1 MKSLDTNVLVRYYAQ
16 DDPGQS
22 LIATRLFADEQ
33 SLFVA
38 KTVLIEFWWVL
49 TQAEKFRFEKALV
62 LSVFDHFLGLSNIV
76 IEDESAVRNAV
87 VWCRAG
93 LEFQDA
99 LHLASSSQCAVM
111 LTFDDRKFARRANQ
125 LGIRP
130 PCHIPAAADWTSNQE
145 VDK

>member
-16 DDPGQS
+16 DDPEQS
-22 LIATRLFADEQ
+22 PIATHLFTDEQ

-62 LSVFDHFLGLSNIV
+62 LSVFDHLLGLPNVV
-76 IEDESAVRNAV
+76 IEDEAAVKNAV
-87 VWCRAG
+87 GWCRAG

-99 LHLASSSQCAVM
+99 LHLASSSQCGVM

-125 LGIRP
+125 IGTHP
-130 PCHIPAAADWTSNQE
+130 PCRIPAA
-145 VDK
+145 